1 MKKQSAPET
10 HRPTVNDRARA
21 FAFGGGVV
29 GLVTFLAVGL
39 LPSLVYGGFA
49 GATLAA
55 ALLGHPVDG
64 GLFARAIV
72 VFGMVTGLLATA
84 GVFVV
89 GGAALGSLLHGLARV
104 GLPEHADAEAVTAK
118 TAR

>member
-1 MKKQSAPET
+1 MKKNDSPQP
-10 HRPTVNDRARA
+10 HRNERA
-21 FAFGGGVV
+21 FAFGGGIV
-29 GLVTFLAVGL
+29 GLIAFLVVGL

-64 GLFARAIV
+64 SLMARAIV
-72 VFGMVTGLLATA
+72 IFGMVTGLLATA

-89 GGAALGSLLHGLARV
+89 GGAALGGLLHSLARA
-104 GLPEHADAEAVTAK
+104 GAPEAPAATAEID
-118 TAR
+118 R